1 MRKTLVAAFALAML
15 AVMAFGTVGSAA
27 WFSDSDHVAVTATS
41 GNIDV
46 QAHPTSFTVSNLMP
60 GVWSGPYEFEVY
72 NTALS
77 TVPVKY
83 RVTDE
88 FVSESQTGFY
98 NKIRVRV
105 NQIYCG
111 GSEIT
116 PSIQEAALTSL
127 SFTNTQNPGPFAGGL
142 PINYTACYNVYFELA
157 SNTTNAYENQT
168 ANFNLHVDAT
178 QVENPGW

>member
-1 MRKTLVAAFALAML
+1 MRKTLAATFVLSVVAI
-15 AVMAFGTVGSAA
+15 MAFGAVGSAA
-27 WFSDSDHVAVTATS
+27 WFSDSDHVSVTATS

-46 QAHPTSFTVSNLMP
+46 QAHPTSFSVSNLMP

-83 RVTDE
+83 RFTDE
-88 FVSESQTGFY
+88 FGSESYTGFY

-111 GSEIT
+111 GAEIT
-116 PSIQEAALTSL
+116 PAVQETYLKNL
-127 SFTNTQNPGPFAGGL
+127 SFTNAQNTGPFSTGL
-142 PINYTACYNVYFELA
+142 PINYTACYNAYFQLVTSAGNEF
-157 SNTTNAYENQT
+157 ENQT